1 MYFKRVS
8 SLLLSSKLF
17 SFTKIVA
24 LFEPAPPSKPY
35 PVKIVLCA
43 IAGLVANIAS
53 TCLTIFLVSSRP
65 VPGGVCMLINKLPV
79 SSLGTKLLFVFIAVT
94 PKTTIPITK
103 EITARAGFLTNTV
116 TIFLYLSRTLSYDAL
131 KEAWNRSI
139 LVIFLSV
146 PSSL

>member
-1 MYFKRVS
+1 MYFKSVS

-43 IAGLVANIAS
+43 IAGFVANIAS
-53 TCLTIFLVSSRP
+53 TCFTIFLVSSRP
-65 VPGGVCMLINKLPV
+65 VPGGVCILINKFPV

-94 PKTTIPITK
+94 PSTTIPITK
-103 EITARAGFLTNTV
+103 VTIARAGFLTNTV
-116 TIFLYLSRTLSYDAL
+116 TTFLYLSRTLSYDAL
-131 KEAWNRSI
+131 KEVWNRSI
-139 LVIFLSV
+139 LVIFRSV